1 MNGGAHTRQRCGPTG
16 EGGQMRRTSRRVA
29 VLWDC
34 AFQAGDLCAR
44 ARFAWRATAKLS
56 RHMLLHVGAM
66 L

>member
-1 MNGGAHTRQRCGPTG
+1 MEEPTLANAAVLP
-16 EGGQMRRTSRRVA
+16 ERGQMRRTSRRAA